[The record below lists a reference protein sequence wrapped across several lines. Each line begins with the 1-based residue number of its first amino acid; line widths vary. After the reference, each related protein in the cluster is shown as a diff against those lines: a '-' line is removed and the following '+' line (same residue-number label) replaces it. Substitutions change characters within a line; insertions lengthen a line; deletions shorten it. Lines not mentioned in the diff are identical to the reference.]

1 MYCKQCGKEIN
12 GDVLFCPNCG
22 TKLDENEAPIKTD
35 TGESEAVT
43 GFILGLVSLLF
54 WVTIIVPILGL
65 YFSSKGKTSSKANF
79 AKAGK
84 ILSIISLFI
93 PVLGLLFFLAI
104 GGSSLATKIM
114 AKNSAK
120 NAYNPNISA
129 EQYQGEKEETD
140 YDWYKSVGVIQTTT
154 CDETPA
160 TVRINVYLGYKKGDT
175 ATSTEITSRSVE
187 LKDFLRKYFRGKT
200 AAELLNSNNEEKLKM
215 EIRNGINDNVLSSSK
230 IRDISF
236 DQLDVIEPN

>member
-65 YFSSKGKTSSKANF
+65 YFSSKGKNSSKANF

-160 TVRINVYLGYKKGDT
+160 TVRINVYLGYKKGKRYVRN
-175 ATSTEITSRSVE
+175 SRI
-187 LKDFLRKYFRGKT
+187 RRYFRGKT